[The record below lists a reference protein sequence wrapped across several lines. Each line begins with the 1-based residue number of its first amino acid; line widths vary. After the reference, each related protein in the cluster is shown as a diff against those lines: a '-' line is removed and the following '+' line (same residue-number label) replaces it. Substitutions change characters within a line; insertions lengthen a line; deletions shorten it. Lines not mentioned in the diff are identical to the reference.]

1 VRSTAP
7 RPEGHPIATG
17 AQRHRAGGQPSVV
30 SCSPLLAVTGSVTAL
45 LIWSIRP
52 MGAGPEATLFNVL
65 RGVVRPLANRNPIL
79 SQRRGG
85 MQGLSA
91 SRVSPW
97 LRENIGFPS
106 IETRFSHGDTE
117 TRRRQEQ
124 LFQGVSQRLCASA
137 RTSGFCRSKP
147 RFSRRDAETR
157 RNAKPTASLVSPWL
171 RASVRTSGFPQS
183 KPGSLTE
190 LRSHGE
196 GRSNFFR
203 GFLSV
208 SAPPR
213 EHPVLPDRNH
223 DSLAE
228 ALRCGGMRSR
238 PLQWFAGGTGPL

>member
-1 VRSTAP
+1 
-7 RPEGHPIATG
+7 
-17 AQRHRAGGQPSVV
+17 
-30 SCSPLLAVTGSVTAL
+30 
-45 LIWSIRP
+45 

-117 TRRRQEQ
+117 KAGTTFSGGFSASPRLRENIRVLPIETPI
-124 LFQGVSQRLCASA
+124 FSQRRGGAEECRGYPL
-137 RTSGFCRSKP
+137 RGFP
-147 RFSRRDAETR
+147 RG
-157 RNAKPTASLVSPWL
+157 
-171 RASVRTSGFPQS
+171 SVRTSGFPQS

-190 LRSHGE
+190 TRRHGE
-196 GRSNFFR
+196 GRNNFFR

-213 EHPVLPDRNH
+213 EHPGFADQNPDF
-223 DSLAE
+223 LAE
-228 ALRCGGMRSR
+228 TPRRGGMRSR
-238 PLQWFAGGTGPL
+238 PLHWFPRGSVPP